1 MNYTF
6 EPIKQFKFKSNFVKI
21 LLAMITLCVV
31 LSTLF
36 VYYIAHIISEKT
48 LEYSAQSAQSY
59 ANVILDNTDNYI
71 VSLHQSLTQLSYSR
85 NVFQTSLS
93 KEVKDSNNNLVTSEL
108 ALTANNNLLIQQAIL
123 YIPLQNNILTSSY
136 KTYTFENSP
145 YSAMISDYERQ
156 TVMVKTIEDSSKVSS
171 AFLYSNNLILA
182 RDFPLNGPKK
192 LATLFYFV
200 DMDELFRRTT
210 QEASGNGSIFVYDS
224 FHAPVFSSK
233 TNYPQEI
240 TAKFLDDFLVT
251 KNGYF
256 SLDGSAYFISSSKIT
271 NWKILYKLD
280 ELSLSPSDQAIFLS
294 LAPIILIVTV
304 TACIFSF
311 FLTAVIY
318 APIQKLFSS
327 IQMPKGLSAQDD
339 TVYKNEFD
347 LISHSFH
354 QLSDRQSE
362 LDAMISNVS
371 GSIITKLFMDLLRGT
386 QFENSEV
393 EQILKESKSEFR
405 INAFYVVCV
414 LSLNDRQDIS
424 ELPPSIIGE
433 LCELI
438 SDYCQKHDSIYH
450 MAVMDHNRLAIV
462 FAFNKDDS
470 VIKLLKGLTDLEP
483 IVGAFSKKYRLPFQ
497 FNAGHMYTSILDI
510 GFSYKEALAAIQSE
524 SKTAVQSSSEHQP
537 EKDHRKLIPYRAKQ
551 VLELVQK
558 DDVGSA
564 VKLSNRT
571 IDEIGK
577 SGGTVYDN
585 YKLYINSIQDG
596 ISKIDYINL
605 SAFSN
610 DLLPQFK
617 SLEVM
622 DEETLKFTMMD
633 SCETIIQQLGKML
646 KRKNNP
652 YIISCQ
658 NYIHE
663 HYKDYDLSQNTAAEA
678 IGVKS
683 TYLSKLFKES
693 LGVNFTDYL
702 NQYRIQKSLTLLTET
717 SEPLN
722 DIAMQS
728 GYNSVQNYIRVF
740 KKYMNMTPG
749 QYRKEQSITPASDP
763 SPYRTPPLPPR

>member
-1 MNYTF
+1 MNYIF

-48 LEYSAQSAQSY
+48 LEYSAQTAQSY
-59 ANVILDNTDNYI
+59 SDIILDNTDNYI
-71 VSLHQSLTQLSYSR
+71 ISLHQSLTQLSYSR
-85 NVFQTSLS
+85 NVFQTALA
-93 KEVKDSNNNLVTSEL
+93 KEVKDLNNNLVTSEL
-108 ALTANNNLLIQQAIL
+108 ALTTNNNLLIQKAVM
-123 YIPLQNNILTSSY
+123 YIPKQNNVLTSSY
-136 KTYTFENSP
+136 KAYTLEDSP
-145 YSAMISDYERQ
+145 YSAMITDYEQQ
-156 TVMVKTIEDSSKVSS
+156 TVLAKTIEDSNKMSS
-171 AFLYSNNLILA
+171 AFLYGSNLILA
-182 RDFPLNGPKK
+182 RDFPLNGAKK

-210 QEASGNGSIFVYDS
+210 QEVSGNGSILVYDS
-224 FHAPVFSSK
+224 FQAPVFSSK

-240 TAKFLDDFLVT
+240 TPKLLADFPVSG
-251 KNGYF
+251 NGYY
-256 SLDGSAYFISSSKIT
+256 SLNGSAYFISSSGIT

-294 LAPIILIVTV
+294 LAPIVLIVTV
-304 TACIFSF
+304 IACIFSF

-327 IQMPKGLSAQDD
+327 IQMPKDLSDRND

-354 QLSDRQSE
+354 QLSDRQTE
-362 LDAMISNVS
+362 LDAIISNVS
-371 GSIITKLFMDLLRGT
+371 DSIMSKLFMDLLKGT
-386 QFENSEV
+386 QFESSEV
-393 EQILKESKSEFR
+393 EKILKESKSPFR
-405 INAFYVVCV
+405 LNSFYVVCV
-414 LSLNDRQDIS
+414 LSLHDGQDIS
-424 ELPPSIIGE
+424 GLSPSLIGE

-438 SDYCQKHDSIYH
+438 SDYCTKHDSIYH
-450 MAVMDHNRLAIV
+450 MAAMDHNRLAVI

-483 IVGAFSKKYRLPFQ
+483 FIRSFSKKHGLPFCL
-497 FNAGHMYTSILDI
+497 NAGHMYTSILDI
-510 GFSYKEALAAIQSE
+510 GFSYQEALSALEETKKPAAAADSVQAPSE
-524 SKTAVQSSSEHQP
+524 DKP
-537 EKDHRKLIPYRAKQ
+537 GIIPSRVKQ
-551 VLELVQK
+551 ILDLVKK
-558 DDVGSA
+558 DDLGSA

-571 IDEIGK
+571 IDEISK
-577 SGGTVYDN
+577 SGGVVIEN
-585 YKLYINSIQDG
+585 YKLYINLIQNG
-596 ISKIDYINL
+596 ISKIDYINF

-610 DLLPQFK
+610 DLLLPQINT
-617 SLEVM
+617 SDDT
-622 DEETLKFTMMD
+622 DEEALKVSMMD
-633 SCETIIQQLGKML
+633 SCETILQQLGRIL

-652 YIISCQ
+652 YIISSQ
-658 NYIHE
+658 NYIHD
-663 HYKDYDLSQNTAAEA
+663 HYQDYDLSQNTVAEA

-702 NQYRIQKSLTLLTET
+702 NQYRIQKSLALLTDTTET
-717 SEPLN
+717 LN
-722 DIAMQS
+722 EVALHS

-749 QYRKEQSITPASDP
+749 QYRKEESKKS
-763 SPYRTPPLPPR
+763 LFE